1 MQHVFLHSSTTLLQ
15 QTQNRISYRTLEASK
30 HGKFMHH
37 TIAANLYRKIPLKEF
52 STIQVSEYH

>member
-30 HGKFMHH
+30 HGKSMQP
-37 TIAANLYRKIPLKEF
+37 LYSNEPI
-52 STIQVSEYH
+52 